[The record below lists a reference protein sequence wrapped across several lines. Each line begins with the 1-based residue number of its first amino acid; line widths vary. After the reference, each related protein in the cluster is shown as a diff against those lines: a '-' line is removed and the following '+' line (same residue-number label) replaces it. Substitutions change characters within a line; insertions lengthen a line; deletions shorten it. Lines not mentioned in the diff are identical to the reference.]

1 MTNQTKTPKEKAP
14 KKRAS
19 KYEKKLNIKKGK
31 FKATIKALV
40 KDK

>member
-1 MTNQTKTPKEKAP
+1 MSQTKTDKTKQP

-31 FKATIKALV
+31 FKAAIKALV
-40 KDK
+40 KD